1 MLIEQRWQHKRYIKS
16 ECFTFT
22 KLISLGLFA
31 SSWILTPQ
39 ISSGR
44 KSRHIFIFFEY
55 VGELRIIILRREDP
69 KKTKTDYKKQ
79 GTQQTQ
85 KRQKK
90 RKENE
95 EGNTRKKSKNTD

>member
-1 MLIEQRWQHKRYIKS
+1 MFYIHKIDIFRFICKFLDPDTS
-16 ECFTFT
+16 N
-22 KLISLGLFA
+22 
-31 SSWILTPQ
+31 ILWKEIQTYF
-39 ISSGR
+39 
-44 KSRHIFIFFEY
+44 HFFEY
-55 VGELRIIILRREDP
+55 VGKLRIIILRREGL

-95 EGNTRKKSKNTD
+95 EGNTRKNTD